1 LTRTIEQQGHAW
13 KALLQQAE
21 KGPVVVY
28 FRGVS
33 ATDQA
38 LWEITWKAGQTI
50 CSLGTERQVMQAL
63 GGTDATVD

>member
-1 LTRTIEQQGHAW
+1 MTRTIEQQGHAW
-13 KALLQQAE
+13 RALLQQAE

-38 LWEITWKAGQTI
+38 LWEITWKNGQAI